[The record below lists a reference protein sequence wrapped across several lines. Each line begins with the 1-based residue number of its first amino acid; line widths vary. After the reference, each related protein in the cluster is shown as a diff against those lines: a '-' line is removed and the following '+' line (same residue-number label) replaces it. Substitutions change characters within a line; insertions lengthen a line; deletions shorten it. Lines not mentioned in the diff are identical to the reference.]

1 MSGEYLSEKV
11 EFIQMNQ
18 RLHVPMKKYYFSQN
32 ECSKLNGKNNVY
44 FGLQSMASDT
54 SQMQC
59 QRRFPSTSGL
69 FTWIR
74 IFRFADSLMRQ
85 GC

>member
-1 MSGEYLSEKV
+1 MESIQFALRNYILSKEKTTQKIK
-11 EFIQMNQ
+11 IQ
-18 RLHVPMKKYYFSQN
+18 
-32 ECSKLNGKNNVY
+32 NVY
-44 FGLQSMASDT
+44 FDLQSMASDT

-59 QRRFPSTSGL
+59 QRRLPSTSGL